1 MNNGETI
8 MRNSYTLFIPYYIS
22 IMVYKISKTSGVRPK
37 DILHF
42 VDRNF
47 LEYHLPGLFSVV
59 LYKMYLKAYLIDLIW
74 TLIIYFVSCLL
85 LYLVYEI
92 GYILNEY
99 VAYKEDIRYRS
110 LKISHERFSR
120 TFLIALILS
129 RILYFIIASYLALL
143 IFSSG
148 FLIKL
153 IPMYGVLLLTF
164 MLHNVIPVEWRI
176 RSSYPMLKTL
186 KALGV
191 LYPIAFDVYT
201 KIFTLS
207 LSFSLGILENVYYTL
222 KKYGVANLWREN
234 PKLRFLSIIIFTFL
248 AQISIGYLIIDNI
261 NLGITSYLTFAI
273 GIYYILFR
281 VALKTTF
288 KLLLRRSSNV

>member
-1 MNNGETI
+1 VNNGETI
-8 MRNSYTLFIPYYIS
+8 MRNNYTLFIPYYIS
-22 IMVYKISKTSGVRPK
+22 IMFYKISKTSGVRPK

-47 LEYHLPGLFSVV
+47 LEYHLPGLFSIV
-59 LYKMYLKAYLIDLIW
+59 LYKMYLKACLIDLIW
-74 TLIIYFVSCLL
+74 TLIIYFVNCLL

-153 IPMYGVLLLTF
+153 IPMYGVLFLTF

-222 KKYGVANLWREN
+222 KKYEVANLWREN

-261 NLGITSYLTFAI
+261 NLGIISYLTFAI

-281 VALKTTF
+281 VTLKITF

>member
-1 MNNGETI
+1 
-8 MRNSYTLFIPYYIS
+8 
-22 IMVYKISKTSGVRPK
+22 
-37 DILHF
+37 
-42 VDRNF
+42 
-47 LEYHLPGLFSVV
+47 
-59 LYKMYLKAYLIDLIW
+59 MYLKACLIDLIW

-176 RSSYPMLKTL
+176 RSSYPTLKTL

-222 KKYGVANLWREN
+222 KKYEVANLWREN

-281 VALKTTF
+281 VALKITF